1 MDGSL
6 FAASE
11 TVVIRD
17 DSNRETGTIDSMAS
31 NTLTMVDDLTNDYTT
46 AANAFVKNT
55 TDSTNLSNFPVL
67 ISLTDN
73 RLKYAASGDPE
84 HVRQTDGGDFV
95 FTDNLNSVI
104 LHHELERYDSTAER
118 VERNNPE
125 RGSQDER

>member
-1 MDGSL
+1 M
-6 FAASE
+6 E
-11 TVVIRD
+11 TKQRAKMKRVILVLIALLLACLVPADTTSADPGWNWYKDVVCSGTD
-17 DSNRETGTIDSMAS
+17 ATGIQGTH
-31 NTLTMVDDLTNDYTT
+31 
-46 AANAFVKNT
+46 
-55 TDSTNLSNFPVL
+55 SNFPVL